1 MWPRGKGQNPGLGDM
16 GLQSRPWQ
24 DGMLRVRRKGILSIP
39 HPPSQRRRRALESQP
54 FMVQPW
60 QRVSFCSHNDSAHTL
75 DFRRAGLPPLSADQ
89 GPRKLGHGSLVHPSL
104 IHLILP
110 LPTGEGLSEYRFSSW
125 KTGRATIPKFD
136 PNSLHINRNF

>member
-1 MWPRGKGQNPGLGDM
+1 
-16 GLQSRPWQ
+16 
-24 DGMLRVRRKGILSIP
+24 
-39 HPPSQRRRRALESQP
+39 
-54 FMVQPW
+54 MVQPW

-110 LPTGEGLSEYRFSSW
+110 LPTA
-125 KTGRATIPKFD
+125 RAFRIQIQFLEDWMSHHSK
-136 PNSLHINRNF
+136 I